1 MEDPKMHHLKFEDCI
16 EACNACSVACNYC
29 STACLQEPD
38 VQKMAR
44 CIALDMDCAGI
55 CAFAAAAMARG
66 SQHAKAICMLCASI
80 CKSCGDE
87 CAKHDAE
94 HCQQCAKACHGCADA
109 CLKIAAAI

>member
-1 MEDPKMHHLKFEDCI
+1 MNHSNFDTCI
-16 EACNACSVACNYC
+16 EACNACVVACSHC

-38 VQKMAR
+38 IQKMAR

-66 SQHAKAICMLCASI
+66 SEHAQTICALCASI

-87 CAKHDAE
+87 CANHSAD
-94 HCQQCAKACHGCADA
+94 HCQACAKACHCCAQA
-109 CLKIAAAI
+109 CLEMAAAE